1 MPRQSSL
8 RDSPFV
14 LKEGAVVL
22 RPFTRRDAASNEYLR
37 WMNDPEVTRT
47 IGRFDYLLPVS
58 RAKLLQYFDDIDT
71 DSTVFLGI
79 HLQPRRGRSA
89 RLVGTLKIYDL
100 DALARRASLGI
111 VVGDRDA
118 WGRGIASAA
127 IRAACN
133 YVFEVLGFGKVT
145 AGYLSTNIGMHKA
158 FMKNG
163 FEIEGV
169 LKKHLFFAGELVDH
183 VLVRKMDSPSATAG
197 RRSVAKRA

>member
-1 MPRQSSL
+1 MTVSRSDSKSPQTGL

-14 LKEGAVVL
+14 LQEGTVVL
-22 RPFTRRDAASNEYLR
+22 RPFTRRDAGSNEYLR

-58 RAKLLQYFDDIDT
+58 RAKLLRYFDDIDA

-79 HLQPRRGRSA
+79 HVRSRRGRRA

-111 VVGDRDA
+111 MVGDRSG

-127 IRAACN
+127 IRAACR
-133 YVFEVLGFGKVT
+133 YVFEVLGYGKVT
-145 AGYLSTNIGMHKA
+145 AGYLASNVGMHKA
-158 FMKNG
+158 FRKNG
-163 FEIEGV
+163 FGLEGRLRRQV
-169 LKKHLFFAGELVDH
+169 FFAGRLDDH
-183 VLVRKMDSPSATAG
+183 LM
-197 RRSVAKRA
+197 VAKFRDAKA